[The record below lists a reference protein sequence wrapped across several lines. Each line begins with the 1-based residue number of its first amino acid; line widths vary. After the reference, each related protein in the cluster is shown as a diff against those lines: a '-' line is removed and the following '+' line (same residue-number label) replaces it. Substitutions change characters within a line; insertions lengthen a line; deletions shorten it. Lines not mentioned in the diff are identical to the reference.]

1 MSPQKTPCK
10 RHVAC
15 ATGLVPTCSHKSE
28 APESA
33 ESSSCCT
40 RFRPCGHGAYDLPGI
55 PSYPRQRE
63 ERDAGAVQGG
73 GEAARLKTEIQG
85 DFLEEV
91 VSEQDV
97 SRWWMREAC
106 VSVSELSLVP
116 LKFASS
122 LWPHMPCFL
131 EDLLF
136 E

>member
-1 MSPQKTPCK
+1 M
-10 RHVAC
+10 AC

-28 APESA
+28 APSQQSRAAAALGLGPVDTEL
-33 ESSSCCT
+33 
-40 RFRPCGHGAYDLPGI
+40 YDLPGI
-55 PSYPRQRE
+55 PSYPRQCE

-73 GEAARLKTEIQG
+73 GEAARLKREIQG
-85 DFLEEV
+85 GFLEEV

-97 SRWWMREAC
+97 SGWWMREAC

-131 EDLLF
+131 EDL
-136 E
+136 